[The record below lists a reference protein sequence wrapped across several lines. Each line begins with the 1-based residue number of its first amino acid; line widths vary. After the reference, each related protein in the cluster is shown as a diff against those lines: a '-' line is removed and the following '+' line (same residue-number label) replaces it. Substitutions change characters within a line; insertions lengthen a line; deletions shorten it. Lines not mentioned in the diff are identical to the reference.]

1 LQDTAISASIAA
13 EPSSCCGQVTVT
25 CILSSGRVPVF
36 VRADARGGA
45 EAITPNGK
53 TLYVISGQS
62 GVVTPI
68 STAANTALKPI
79 TVGSGPIAITIAAP
93 YRH

>member
-1 LQDTAISASIAA
+1 VVPISTRTNTA
-13 EPSSCCGQVTVT
+13 
-25 CILSSGRVPVF
+25 LKPVK
-36 VRADARGGA
+36 VAYPAGGM
-45 EAITPNGK
+45 AITPNGK